1 MLSAIRIG
9 DLDVLKRLIREGV
22 RPIGTAE
29 CGCTPLVLSCF
40 YGHWTLC
47 HSLIENGADLH
58 GQTCDSKELAGY
70 RAVHYAAEFGE
81 DKLLSILLKPNVPL
95 SHGDPEPFHL
105 AAANGHVNC
114 LKLLLDHESSTS
126 HPRRLLDMPNV
137 SNQETALHFASDGQ
151 TIPAL
156 SFLIKEGANT
166 EAVDTSGCTPLHIA
180 VSSCHIDAVKLLVAE
195 GANVNCRD
203 EEGLTPMHYAA
214 RDGFLDI
221 LLLLHQS
228 DMTARDMNGQQPI
241 HLAAAADESHI
252 SVVQHFIDR
261 GVDLHSSNLLDDSPL
276 HLMVANGSQ
285 EMQEIAMKH
294 VTDPYTSRH
303 PSDGTILNIAC
314 SFGKLFTV
322 KDLLKRF
329 PNENAAQ
336 FVDFPGRPGTPLYLA
351 AYRGELEMME
361 ALLEAGASLD
371 LIGGEHG
378 PPLHTA
384 CAMGR
389 IEAVRF
395 LLDRGAKMD
404 YIREDGKIIHAM
416 DAAVHQKHV
425 QVLLESWRKANS

>member
-22 RPIGTAE
+22 KTNGTAE

-47 HSLIENGADLH
+47 HSLVENGADLQGH
-58 GQTCDSKELAGY
+58 TCDSKSTAGY
-70 RAVHYAAEFGE
+70 GAVHYAARSGKDE
-81 DKLLSILLKPNVPL
+81 LLSILLKQNVPL

-105 AAANGHVNC
+105 AAENGHVNC
-114 LKLLLDHESSTS
+114 LKLLLEHESSTS
-126 HPRRLLDMPNV
+126 HPRRLLDI
-137 SNQETALHFASDGQ
+137 SRDGDQATATHLASFNGS
-151 TIPAL
+151 TPAL
-156 SFLIKEGANT
+156 SFLINEGANT
-166 EAVDTSGCTPLHIA
+166 EAVDTYGRTPLHRA
-180 VSSCHIDAVKLLVAE
+180 VSSCHIGAVKLLIAE
-195 GANVNCRD
+195 GADVHCRD
-203 EEGLTPMHYAA
+203 KVGQTPMHYTA

-228 DMTARDMNGQQPI
+228 DITARDEYGEQPI
-241 HLAAAADESHI
+241 HLAAMGSHI
-252 SVVQHFIDR
+252 SVVQHFIDL
-261 GVDLHSSNLLDDSPL
+261 GVNLHSSDLFEESPL
-276 HLMVANGSQ
+276 HLMVAYGSQ

-303 PSDGTILNIAC
+303 PRRGNILNIAC
-314 SFGKLFTV
+314 FYGKLFTV
-322 KDLLKRF
+322 KALLKRF

-336 FVDFPGRPGTPLYLA
+336 FVDYPSRSGTPLYSA
-351 AYRGELEMME
+351 ALRGDLEMME
-361 ALLEAGASLD
+361 ALIEAGASLD

-378 PPLHTA
+378 PPLHVA

-389 IEAVRF
+389 VEAVQF

-404 YIREDGKIIHAM
+404 YVGEDGKVIHAK

-425 QVLLESWRKANS
+425 QALLKSWRKADS